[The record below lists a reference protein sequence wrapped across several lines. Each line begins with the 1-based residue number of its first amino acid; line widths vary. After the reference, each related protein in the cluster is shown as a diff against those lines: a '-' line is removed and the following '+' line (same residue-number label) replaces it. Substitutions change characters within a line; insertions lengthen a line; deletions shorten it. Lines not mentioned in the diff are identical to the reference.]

1 MAKSIKNIII
11 SVVIV
16 AILAVGYI
24 FFIKKAPEQPSLVSS
39 STSVL
44 PGADSTTTGAIA
56 SMEDTQT
63 QDFLSV
69 LLNVKSI
76 KLADAIFSK
85 PAFLTLHDS
94 SIILVPDQSA
104 GRPNPFAPIG
114 TDPVVPPVVPVVSEI
129 IPEAPV
135 VTTPIKCKLPK
146 VIDTETNTCVN
157 PKP

>member
-16 AILAVGYI
+16 AILVASYI
-24 FFIKKAPEQPSLVSS
+24 FFIKKAPEQASLISS
-39 STSVL
+39 SGSIL
-44 PGADSTTTGAIA
+44 PGANSTTTSPQGV
-56 SMEDTQT
+56 QT

-76 KLADAIFSK
+76 KLDDAIFSK
-85 PAFLTLHDS
+85 PAFLALHDS
-94 SIILVPDQSA
+94 SILLVPDQSA